1 MTPHSDNLPQPRDL
15 RGVQCAS
22 PCDHAAA
29 KMWAD
34 FIVAYKSHADNWPA
48 YHDIRNLARAYLER
62 AAGQQQPVAVEIR
75 RSSEEYQTAMRQ
87 LDAIAAAL
95 GMQDTDDDMAEEI
108 TKHLARIDELL
119 SANNA
124 EVERR
129 RDIDRRWAEERAR
142 SQMEAEAPRSRI
154 NANGREALARDRE
167 HLTISGTFQ
176 SDKYPWCPAG
186 FVPLKLTDSMARDLL
201 LIYAR
206 RRAEVDKEF
215 ERDLVEALDRTKA

>member
-1 MTPHSDNLPQPRDL
+1 MIGQGAKGSDGTKVRTWVGILRFVIAPR
-15 RGVQCAS
+15 
-22 PCDHAAA
+22 
-29 KMWAD
+29 
-34 FIVAYKSHADNWPA
+34 
-48 YHDIRNLARAYLER
+48 ER
-62 AAGQQQPVAVEIR
+62 AAMPGTRSAQPIVASGLPTAPTGRIHDRSQTTRQRRQKPLAQQGPSIHDERSGTRPTRGDIR
-75 RSSEEYQTAMRQ
+75 HGFVYERVPHIMLSS
-87 LDAIAAAL
+87 I
-95 GMQDTDDDMAEEI
+95 
-108 TKHLARIDELL
+108 
-119 SANNA
+119 ANNA